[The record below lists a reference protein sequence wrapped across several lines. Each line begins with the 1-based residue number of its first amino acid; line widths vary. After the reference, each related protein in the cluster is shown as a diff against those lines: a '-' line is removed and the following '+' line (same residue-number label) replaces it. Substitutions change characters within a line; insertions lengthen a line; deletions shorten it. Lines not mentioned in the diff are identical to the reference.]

1 MVATVIDDTT
11 AALETG
17 AELQTPEARD
27 IEGDASITATH
38 RIVRRIPDMMVGD
51 LSEREIL
58 AMAPAMVCDRV
69 RWSMTERVS
78 LTELI
83 SLLPMTARTRA
94 WSDGQSRI
102 WVDEGQGQRARE
114 LIREW
119 SESHGI
125 EVMNMRVES
134 GVTFRD
140 VDSIPGDLFVRLLLA
155 TTDWLYPR
163 TYAIR
168 RKLVADLDLIDD
180 DDTRSMMYLFISDH
194 ADRFDAERIGKNG
207 TLNFAS
213 FMLGKLRNW
222 PQDAA
227 RAAWGR
233 TFVDDHLHLNQAIDH
248 SIATMHRRPTEQ
260 ELAERMKTTVTDL
273 RRREAAVA
281 EVRSLRNYDSIV
293 TGGIRQDSEGIDAAD
308 SVDVAHEGTSFQAD
322 AVLTKAVIDS
332 VMSPSTT
339 RGTVPSD
346 PLALVAVYLSFWG
359 ELSRQELAEELGVL
373 PKTAAAAVQRVITQ
387 IGAAGEL

>member
-11 AALETG
+11 AALETHT
-17 AELQTPEARD
+17 ELETSEECD
-27 IEGDASITATH
+27 IEGDAIITATH
-38 RIVRRIPDMMVGD
+38 RIGRRIPDMVVGEFT
-51 LSEREIL
+51 ERDIL
-58 AMAPAMVCDRV
+58 AMAPATVCDRV
-69 RWSMTERVS
+69 RWSTTEPVNV
-78 LTELI
+78 TELI
-83 SLLPMTARTRA
+83 SELPMPAKTRA

-102 WVDEGQGQRARE
+102 WVDEGQGQQARA
-114 LIREW
+114 LIRKW
-119 SESHGI
+119 FESHGI

-140 VDSIPGDLFVRLLLA
+140 VDSIPGDLFVLLLLA

-168 RKLVADLDLIDD
+168 RKLVADLDLVDV

-194 ADRFDAERIGKNG
+194 ADRFDADRIGKNG

-213 FMLGKLRNW
+213 FMFGKLRNW

-233 TFVDDHLHLNQAIDH
+233 TFVDDHMHLNQATDD
-248 SIATMHRRPTEQ
+248 SFATMHRRPTER

-281 EVRSLRNYDSIV
+281 EVSGLRNCDSIV
-293 TGGIRQDSEGIDAAD
+293 TGGMRQDSEGIDAAD

-387 IGAAGEL
+387 IGAAGVL